1 MRFMTR
7 IADSISDIIG
17 NTPLVELH
25 HIEKEIGFEGR
36 ILAKLE
42 ALNPSA
48 SVKIRI
54 AREMIDAAEKTGQL
68 KPGGTIIEG
77 TSGNTGIGLAAIGAS
92 RGYHVILVMPD
103 NMSVERMK
111 LAKAYGAEVVL
122 TPREGNMGAAN
133 ARAKEILEHTP
144 NAVIAGQGANPNNPG
159 AHYRTTGPEIWRDT
173 GGEIDILVA
182 TTGTGG
188 TISGSGKF
196 LREKKPSLRIYAV
209 EPAGSPVLN
218 GGKPGPHKIQGIGG
232 GATPP
237 VTDVSL
243 FDGVLD
249 ITDDDACSYARKAA
263 ETEGLLVGISSGAAL
278 AAAVQ
283 VAKRPENAKTTIVT
297 VFPDSG
303 ERYLSTDLYDV

>member
-77 TSGNTGIGLAAIGAS
+77 TCGNTGIGLAAIGAS

-173 GGEIDILVA
+173 GGEIDIWSRQR
-182 TTGTGG
+182 GQ
-188 TISGSGKF
+188 
-196 LREKKPSLRIYAV
+196 E
-209 EPAGSPVLN
+209 EP
-218 GGKPGPHKIQGIGG
+218 
-232 GATPP
+232 
-237 VTDVSL
+237 
-243 FDGVLD
+243 
-249 ITDDDACSYARKAA
+249 
-263 ETEGLLVGISSGAAL
+263 
-278 AAAVQ
+278 
-283 VAKRPENAKTTIVT
+283 
-297 VFPDSG
+297 
-303 ERYLSTDLYDV
+303 

>member
-1 MRFMTR
+1 MTR